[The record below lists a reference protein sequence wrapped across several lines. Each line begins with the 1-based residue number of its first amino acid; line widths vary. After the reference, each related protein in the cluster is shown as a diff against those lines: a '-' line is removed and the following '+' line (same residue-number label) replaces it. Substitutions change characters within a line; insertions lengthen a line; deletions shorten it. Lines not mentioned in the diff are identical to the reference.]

1 MGREQ
6 ERILPLQ
13 PREGEGQVQAE
24 PAPKEEERRQEAWGA
39 ASARQLVLRLHGEE
53 PRALAQTRESKSEWR
68 WGSSL
73 KKERAGKALSFRE
86 RMLVCGL
93 QGVEG
98 QGDHSGGVRTCGA
111 QAQVLRGW
119 RSGPVQ
125 GASQDRAG
133 EEGRKAREVGAVQCC
148 PPRLSRAEREGE
160 PWRPEEAGDHSG
172 RGQFSGEGCREGWKM
187 SLCVYL
193 RRHRRPDSRARGRCS
208 WAQNRGPG
216 LRWMA
221 EAIEA
226 IGAQEVKG

>member
-53 PRALAQTRESKSEWR
+53 PRALAQTRERESKSEWR

-98 QGDHSGGVRTCGA
+98 QGDHTGGVRTCGA

-133 EEGRKAREVGAVQCC
+133 EEGRKAREVGAAYHV
-148 PPRLSRAEREGE
+148 S
-160 PWRPEEAGDHSG
+160 AGRRG
-172 RGQFSGEGCREGWKM
+172 RGSHGDQKKPGTTVAEGSSQG
-187 SLCVYL
+187 
-193 RRHRRPDSRARGRCS
+193 RAAGR
-208 WAQNRGPG
+208 AGR
-216 LRWMA
+216 
-221 EAIEA
+221 
-226 IGAQEVKG
+226 

>member
-39 ASARQLVLRLHGEE
+39 ASARQLLLRLHGEE

-119 RSGPVQ
+119 RFGPVQ

-133 EEGRKAREVGAVQCC
+133 EEGRKAREVGAAHHV
-148 PPRLSRAEREGE
+148 S
-160 PWRPEEAGDHSG
+160 AGRRG
-172 RGQFSGEGCREGWKM
+172 RGSHGDQKKPGTTVAEGSSQG
-187 SLCVYL
+187 
-193 RRHRRPDSRARGRCS
+193 RAAGR
-208 WAQNRGPG
+208 AGR
-216 LRWMA
+216 
-221 EAIEA
+221 
-226 IGAQEVKG
+226 